1 MESAKP
7 LRDVFNELVG
17 DESARGA
24 LAADRDAVLRDS
36 GHGDLPGGLVA
47 EAVVSY
53 ADTAPVEVAEHLAPF
68 VTAHSAVPAD
78 GLAAADPDPDPD
90 PATGLDLLA
99 TAPAGAPAL
108 GAEPDEG
115 WIDGPESAQA
125 GPDPGYAGGGD
136 IDGLESAQTGPD
148 PTYAGE
154 RGDAGDGVVSAETGP
169 DPVYAGPAYGFDLA
183 FGAGG
188 GTGAEDD
195 GGIADAAPF
204 EPDPRGDGNVPDEP
218 AEPDWT
224 VKPPDLPVGVVPDPG
239 YSDDDTDPTGEEE
252 PVGDGGG

>member
-68 VTAHSAVPAD
+68 VKAHSAVPAD
-78 GLAAADPDPDPD
+78 GPAAVDPD

-99 TAPAGAPAL
+99 TAPAGAPVL

-115 WIDGPESAQA
+115 WIDGLESAQT
-125 GPDPGYAGGGD
+125 GTDPTYAGGDD
-136 IDGLESAQTGPD
+136 IDGLESAQSGTD

-154 RGDAGDGVVSAETGP
+154 RGAAGDGVVSAETGP
-169 DPVYAGPAYGFDLA
+169 DPVYAGPADGFDLA

-188 GTGAEDD
+188 GNGGGTGADD
-195 GGIADAAPF
+195 GGIADAVPF
-204 EPDPRGDGNVPDEP
+204 EPDPRGDTTVPDEP
-218 AEPDWT
+218 DEPEWT
-224 VKPPDLPVGVVPDPG
+224 VKPPDLPVGVVPDPA
-239 YSDDDTDPTGEEE
+239 YSDEDTDPTDEEE